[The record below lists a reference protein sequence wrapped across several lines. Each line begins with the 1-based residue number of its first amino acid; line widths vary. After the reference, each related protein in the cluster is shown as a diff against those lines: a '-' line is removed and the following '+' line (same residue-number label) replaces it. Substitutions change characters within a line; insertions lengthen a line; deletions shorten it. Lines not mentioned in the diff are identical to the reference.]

1 MSQHRQHML
10 THKKAIGLIL
20 ECPIMEKRKL
30 TSLDNEE
37 VVFHVKGDFNAFN
50 QIAEKQKYSRHP

>member
-1 MSQHRQHML
+1 ML

-37 VVFHVKGDFNAFN
+37 VVFHVKGDCNAFN